1 MITLTYIFGA
11 WALYLLGYAVGKARG
26 YEDGMHG
33 ATSLIDTVRNT
44 DAQEAHRRM
53 EEGK

>member
-26 YEDGMHG
+26 RGV
-33 ATSLIDTVRNT
+33 S
-44 DAQEAHRRM
+44 
-53 EEGK
+53 EGE

>member
-33 ATSLIDTVRNT
+33 ATHLIETYRIT
-44 DAQEAHRRM
+44 DAQAAAREL
-53 EEGK
+53 EGRD

>member
-26 YEDGMHG
+26 YEDGMQR
-33 ATSLIDTVRNT
+33 ATSLIDTVRIT
-44 DAQEAHRRM
+44 EAQEAHRRM
-53 EEGK
+53 GEEK